1 MTPAPLPASFFARDA
16 GSVARDLL
24 GCLIVSTAGG
34 RRCVGRIVETEA
46 YLGPDDPASH
56 AAGWHRSARNEAMYG
71 PPGHAYVYFTYGMH
85 WCFNVVT
92 GRPGYPS
99 AVLVRAIEPVEGL
112 ATMRRRRGG
121 VPDRLIGAGPAR
133 LAEALGIRR
142 AHDRHPLRR
151 PPLWIAPGEPVPPP
165 RRRVTTRV
173 GIRHAAD
180 WKLRYYVR
188 GSPCV
193 SKP

>member
-1 MTPAPLPASFFARDA
+1 MTPAPLPTSFFARDA
-16 GSVARDLL
+16 GSVARELL
-24 GCLIVSTAGG
+24 GCFIVSTAGG

-71 PPGHAYVYFTYGMH
+71 PPGRAYVYFTYGMH

-142 AHDRHPLRR
+142 AHDGHALRR
-151 PPLWIAPGEPVPPP
+151 PPLWIAPGELVPPP
-165 RRRVTTRV
+165 RRRATTRV

-188 GSPCV
+188 GNPCV